1 MTMLGENF
9 KQNIASLQEK
19 EQASQKQHD
28 DAKLDF
34 NVFTILRKTGEE
46 VGLHSRFLA
55 ELLNPNASHK
65 IAGFQ
70 QLFIETIIN
79 NAIATQE
86 WKRDE
91 LDSNITYS
99 CEIEYSFRNSDHGRA
114 DIILRNTKN
123 VIVIENKIYAFDQKG
138 QLAKYYKACQE
149 MGYDDKNIYVVYLN
163 RFGDDVSH
171 HGRGDIK
178 KDYGVINY
186 EDYGVISY
194 KEDIFNFLSLCKA
207 EVVNY
212 PHIEQTIEQYIN
224 TVARIT
230 GQTRNSKMKQEYVGF
245 LADDN
250 NFKTVYELSQNFE
263 TIQKNIQNDMWD
275 KLLAYFSE
283 RNLVFT
289 FCDNQLSTYS
299 QEKAVKQYFSGGG
312 TKDKAKAYGLCY
324 KITEKTTEKDNIE
337 VYCYI
342 ELNHRLYYSITLKNK
357 DNLRLTKCPNNMEKF
372 KEKVEE
378 LPRNWEY
385 KAKEKN
391 LGGQIY
397 PQRSVNFKNPNNH
410 FFDIVDEDSRQK
422 WVDETADDIIQLIN
436 DVKNINVQQA

>member
-1 MTMLGENF
+1 MLGENF
-9 KQNIASLQEK
+9 KQSIARLQEK

-55 ELLNPNASHK
+55 EILNPKASHK

-99 CEIEYSFRNSDHGRA
+99 CEIEYSFRNSAHGRA

-149 MGYDDKNIYVVYLN
+149 LGYDDKNIYILYLN

-171 HGRGDIK
+171 YGKGDLNNK
-178 KDYGVINY
+178 
-186 EDYGVISY
+186 DYGVISY
-194 KEDIFNFLSLCKA
+194 KKDIFNFLSLCKE
-207 EVVNY
+207 EVVDY
-212 PHIEQTIEQYIN
+212 PHIEQTIEQYIS

-230 GQTRNSKMKQEYVGF
+230 GQTRNSKMRQEYVDF

-263 TIQKNIQNDMWD
+263 AFQQHIQNKTWND
-275 KLLAYFSE
+275 LLNYLGKK
-283 RNLVFT
+283 NLEFT
-289 FCDNQLSTYS
+289 FCDKNLLPCS
-299 QEKAVKQYFSGGG
+299 QEKSVKNYFKRSKN
-312 TKDKAKAYGLCY
+312 TYGLCY
-324 KITEKTTEKDNIE
+324 KITEKEDVGI
-337 VYCYI
+337 YCYI
-342 ELNHRLYYSITLKNK
+342 ELNHHLYYSITLANK
-357 DNLRLTKCPNNMEKF
+357 DGLRLPECPLDMVGFE
-372 KEKVEE
+372 EKVGE
-378 LPRNWEY
+378 LCKNWKY
-385 KAKEKN
+385 QDKKKN

-397 PQRSVNFKNPNNH
+397 PQRPVNFKNPNDN
-410 FFDIVDEDSRQK
+410 FFDIVYEQK
-422 WVDETADDIIQLIN
+422 LQQWIAETADDIIQLIN

>member
-9 KQNIASLQEK
+9 KQSIARLQEK

-86 WKRDE
+86 WKRDK

-99 CEIEYSFRNSDHGRA
+99 CEIEYSFRNSAHGRA

-123 VIVIENKIYAFDQKG
+123 VIIIENKIYAFDQKG

-149 MGYDDKNIYVVYLN
+149 LGYDDKNIYILYLN

-171 HGRGDIK
+171 YGKGDL
-178 KDYGVINY
+178 NN

-194 KEDIFNFLSLCKA
+194 KKDIFNFLSLCKE
-207 EVVNY
+207 EVVDY

-230 GQTRNSKMKQEYVGF
+230 GQTRNAKMKQEYVDF
-245 LADDN
+245 LADNN
-250 NFKTVYELSQNFE
+250 NFKTVYQLSQNFE
-263 TIQKNIQNDMWD
+263 AFQQHIQNKTWND
-275 KLLAYFSE
+275 LLNYLGKK
-283 RNLVFT
+283 NLEFT
-289 FCDNQLSTYS
+289 FCDKDLLSCS
-299 QEKAVKQYFSGGG
+299 QEKSVKNYFKRSKN
-312 TKDKAKAYGLCY
+312 TYGLCY
-324 KITEKTTEKDNIE
+324 KITEKEDVGI
-337 VYCYI
+337 YCYI
-342 ELNHRLYYSITLKNK
+342 ELNHHLYYSITLANK
-357 DNLRLTKCPNNMEKF
+357 DGLRLPECPFDMVGFE
-372 KEKVEE
+372 EKVKE
-378 LPRNWEY
+378 LCKNWKY
-385 KAKEKN
+385 QDKKKN

-397 PQRSVNFKNPNNH
+397 PQRPVNFKNPNDN
-410 FFDIVDEDSRQK
+410 FFDIVYEQKRQQ
-422 WVDETADDIIQLIN
+422 WIAETADDIIQLIN

>member
-1 MTMLGENF
+1 MLDENF

-91 LDSNITYS
+91 LDSNTTYS
-99 CEIEYSFRNSDHGRA
+99 CEIEYSFRNSAHGRA

-138 QLAKYYKACQE
+138 QLAKYYKACQDL
-149 MGYDDKNIYVVYLN
+149 GYDDENIYILYLN
-163 RFGDDVSH
+163 RFGDDVSKY
-171 HGRGDIK
+171 GKGDL
-178 KDYGVINY
+178 NN

-194 KEDIFNFLSLCKA
+194 KKDIFNFLSLCKE
-207 EVVNY
+207 EVVDY
-212 PHIEQTIEQYIN
+212 SHIEQTIEQYIN

-230 GQTRNSKMKQEYVGF
+230 GQTRNSKMKQEYVDF
-245 LADDN
+245 LTDDN
-250 NFKTVYELSQNFE
+250 NFETVYQLSHNFE
-263 TIQKNIQNDMWD
+263 TFQQHIQNKTWND
-275 KLLAYFSE
+275 LLNYL
-283 RNLVFT
+283 RKKNLEFT
-289 FCDNQLSTYS
+289 FCDNNLLSCS
-299 QEKAVKQYFSGGG
+299 QEKAVKDYFKRSKS
-312 TKDKAKAYGLCY
+312 TYGLCY
-324 KITEKTTEKDNIE
+324 KITEKEDVG

-342 ELNHRLYYSITLKNK
+342 ELNHHLYYSITLANK
-357 DNLRLTKCPNNMEKF
+357 DGLRLPECPLDMVDF
-372 KEKVEE
+372 KEKVKE
-378 LPRNWEY
+378 LHKNWKYED
-385 KAKEKN
+385 KNKN
-391 LGGQIY
+391 LGGQVY
-397 PQRSVNFKNPNNH
+397 PQRPVNFKNPNNN
-410 FFDIVDEDSRQK
+410 FFDIVHEQKRQQ
-422 WVDETADDIIQLIN
+422 WIAETADDIIQLIN
-436 DVKNINVQQA
+436 DVKNINL